1 MGAPA
6 AAGLRSTLEE
16 VGALLRGEGSGS
28 VDRRRLLAAAF
39 FSVVILLVLGVMV
52 YLQQSQSQQSV
63 TVFVLR
69 HAVLAGGA
77 YSADDVAATQIRA
90 AEGDF
95 SYEHR
100 APSQLAARYAQ
111 SLSQGDVVRDDDLV
125 AMDAQ
130 VEVSLTVQASPP
142 LAPGDRVDLFAAVA
156 GGRQARV
163 GEAVTVLTVSGTAL
177 TVLVP
182 SNREGDWMSLASSS
196 IPLHAALTSAGDP
209 VAVQPVAPADAVGHL
224 CGPACAGTEN
234 GAAGP

>member
-1 MGAPA
+1 M
-6 AAGLRSTLEE
+6 
-16 VGALLRGEGSGS
+16 
-28 VDRRRLLAAAF
+28 DRRRLLAAAF
-39 FSVVILLVLGVMV
+39 FSAVILLVLGVMV
-52 YLQQSQSQQSV
+52 YMQQAQSQQAV

-69 HAVLAGGA
+69 HAVLAGSP
-77 YSADDVAATQIRA
+77 YSADDVNPVQVHA

-111 SLSQGDVVRDDDLV
+111 NLNPGDVVRDDDLV

-130 VEVSLTVQASPP
+130 VEVSLTLQASPP

-163 GEAVTVLTVSGTAL
+163 GQAVTVLAVSGTAL

-182 SNREGDWMSLASSS
+182 SSREGAWVSLASSS
-196 IPLHAALTSAGDP
+196 IPLHAALAAGADP
-209 VAVQPVAPADAVGHL
+209 GGVAPVAPADAVGQL
-224 CGPACAGTEN
+224 CGAACSGTLT
-234 GAAGP
+234 AAPPP